1 MPEAKTKAETTM
13 TEEKALLRMVEA
25 LLFAAAEPLDEASL
39 AVRLPEDAEVP
50 ALLTALGE
58 RYAKSGVNL
67 VRVAGKWA
75 LRTAPDLK
83 FLLERQVT
91 MPRRLSRAAVETLA
105 IIAYNQPVTRA
116 EIEEIRGVGLSRGT
130 LDLLL
135 ETGWVRLRG
144 RRRSPGRPA
153 TWGTSEEFLEH
164 FGLES
169 VDDLPG
175 LDELKAAG
183 MLQAQPP
190 RAILAEARAE
200 AATQDDEDDEDEDTD
215 DDADDTLIAL
225 DPS

>member
-75 LRTAPDLK
+75 LHTAPDLK

-130 LDLLL
+130 LDLLV

-153 TWGTSEEFLEH
+153 TWGTSDDFLEH

-190 RAILAEARAE
+190 RAVLAEARAQ
-200 AATQDDEDDEDEDTD
+200 AADQEEDDDEEANE
-215 DDADDTLIAL
+215 DDTLIAL
-225 DPS
+225 DPA

>member
-1 MPEAKTKAETTM
+1 M

-130 LDLLL
+130 LDLLV

-153 TWGTSEEFLEH
+153 TWGTSDDFLEH

-190 RAILAEARAE
+190 RAVLAEARAQ
-200 AATQDDEDDEDEDTD
+200 AADQEEDDDEEANE
-215 DDADDTLIAL
+215 DDTLIAL
-225 DPS
+225 DPA

>member
-130 LDLLL
+130 LDLLV

-153 TWGTSEEFLEH
+153 TWGTSDDFLEH

-190 RAILAEARAE
+190 RAVLAEARAQ
-200 AATQDDEDDEDEDTD
+200 AADQEEDDDEEANE
-215 DDADDTLIAL
+215 DDTLIAL
-225 DPS
+225 DPA

>member
-1 MPEAKTKAETTM
+1 M
-13 TEEKALLRMVEA
+13 TEEKAFLRMVEA
-25 LLFAAAEPLDEASL
+25 LLFAADEPLDEANL
-39 AVRLPEDAEVP
+39 AARLPDGAEVP
-50 ALLTALGE
+50 ALLAALAE
-58 RYAKSGVNL
+58 RYADSGVNL

>member
-91 MPRRLSRAAVETLA
+91 MPRRLSLAAVETLA

-130 LDLLL
+130 LDLLV

-153 TWGTSEEFLEH
+153 TWGTSDDFLEH

-190 RAILAEARAE
+190 RAVLAEARAQ
-200 AATQDDEDDEDEDTD
+200 AADQEEDDDEEANE
-215 DDADDTLIAL
+215 DDTLIAL
-225 DPS
+225 DPA